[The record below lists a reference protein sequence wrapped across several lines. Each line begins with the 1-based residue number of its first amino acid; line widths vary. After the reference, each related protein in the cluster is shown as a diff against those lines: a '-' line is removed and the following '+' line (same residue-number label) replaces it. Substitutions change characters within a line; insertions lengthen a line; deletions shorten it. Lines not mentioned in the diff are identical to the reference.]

1 MTWWGYALM
10 SAACWGLQYMLL
22 EVLFQ
27 KADFAPVFSFLSVTN
42 GLLVALIL
50 FLIYP
55 AQDWTQ
61 LWKTRQ
67 VLGLSALYLLA
78 GSGAYLFNAYA
89 INQKNATVAALLEI
103 AYPGFII
110 IFTAVFLRKVHLN
123 TIGFIGASLILG
135 GCVLIVL
142 SRSD

>member
-1 MTWWGYALM
+1 MTWWGYALL
-10 SAACWGLQYMLL
+10 SAGCWGLQYMLL
-22 EVLFQ
+22 EILFN
-27 KADFAPVFSFLSVTN
+27 KVDFAPVFSFLSLTN

-61 LWKTRQ
+61 LWKNRQ
-67 VLGLSALYLLA
+67 VLGLMTLYLLA

-89 INQKNATVAALLEI
+89 VNHKNATVAALLEI

-110 IFTAVFLRKVHLN
+110 VFTALFLRKVHLN
-123 TIGFIGASLILG
+123 LVGFMGAFL
-135 GCVLIVL
+135 
-142 SRSD
+142 